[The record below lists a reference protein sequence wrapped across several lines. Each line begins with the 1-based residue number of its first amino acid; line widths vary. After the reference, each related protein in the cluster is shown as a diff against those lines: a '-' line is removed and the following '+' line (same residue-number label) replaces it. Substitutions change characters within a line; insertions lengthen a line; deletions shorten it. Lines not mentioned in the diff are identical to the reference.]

1 MPIFEYRCED
11 CGGEFEDLVPHAER
25 DEPQECPC
33 CGGKKSKRLMSRFCR
48 CGAPG
53 GRRLMLGRGLSR
65 RFPAASPDGRT
76 PSGYPTRHVVYLPS
90 E

>member
-33 CGGKKSKRLMSRFCR
+33 CGGKKSKRLMSRFATTAGSSYSC
-48 CGAPG
+48 
-53 GRRLMLGRGLSR
+53 SR
-65 RFPAASPDGRT
+65 
-76 PSGYPTRHVVYLPS
+76 SGPRPT
-90 E
+90 